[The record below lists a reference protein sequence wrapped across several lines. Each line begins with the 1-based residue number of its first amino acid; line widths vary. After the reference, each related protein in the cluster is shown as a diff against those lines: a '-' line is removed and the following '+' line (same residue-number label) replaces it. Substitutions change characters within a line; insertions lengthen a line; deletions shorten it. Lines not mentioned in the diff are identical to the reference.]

1 MKVMF
6 RNKQVGA
13 ITKLGIGVLAVL
25 AGAVVFG
32 GLYGVQ
38 RIHKSNLAN
47 GSAYVAKGTPTN
59 NGSDGATPAQSAPT
73 AAPVDSNTL
82 TVSIVSF
89 HGYAPAI
96 LANGGSLKTQPGS
109 IYAKLGLNLNLVV
122 QDDIPTLQTVF
133 TSKTA
138 QCAWRTSDFWAQE
151 QPNLRNAKLDA
162 RAVMIVDNTQG
173 GDAIVARDPSVRT
186 VEDLAG
192 KKVALL
198 QFTPSHGLLIDA
210 INNSSLSAKKK
221 SSIQMVFINAD
232 EGTAGVRAA
241 FESGKVDAIVLWDP
255 DLSLAMRQPGSHVVY
270 STKQATNLI
279 YDVMVCN
286 KEVIDSQQGHTAVQK
301 FVQGW
306 LAGVDYARVHQDE
319 AVSALASSEQ
329 MFGAIRDKEGP
340 SFIKGLFTNLV
351 WTNLSD
357 NARILGLIAGGTNH
371 YERVY
376 HEFDQIYREA
386 GALANPNSPVINA
399 SDSFDYSFVKTLL
412 ARDASAQ
419 QAATV
424 EKTSFT
430 TSGATVA
437 QSSVAS
443 LTKPVSVNFGTGS
456 AELTKKGQEVID
468 KQIVP
473 FLEDNGTAYIE
484 LSGNADSTGS
494 DAVNRPLSL
503 ARANAAKKY
512 LVEQWEIPAARLV
525 VAGNGSSKPICR
537 EPGTEDGL
545 SLEDC
550 RAANRAT
557 RVAILQS
564 ASK

>member
-1 MKVMF
+1 MT
-6 RNKQVGA
+6 RNKQNGA
-13 ITKLGIGVLAVL
+13 ITRLGMGVLAL
-25 AGAVVFG
+25 IAGVVVFG
-32 GLYGVQ
+32 GLYAVQ
-38 RIHKSNLAN
+38 KVHQSKLAN
-47 GSAYVAKGTPTN
+47 GSAYVTSTPID
-59 NGSDGATPAQSAPT
+59 NGGSTSSSPTAPATQLPAAPT
-73 AAPVDSNTL
+73 GADTL

-89 HGYAPAI
+89 HGYVPAI
-96 LANGGSLKTQPGS
+96 LANGGSLTTQRGS
-109 IYAKLGLNLNLVV
+109 LYDKLGLKLNLVV

-133 TSKTA
+133 TAKTA

-162 RAVMIVDNTQG
+162 RAVMVVDNTQG
-173 GDAIVARDPSVRT
+173 GDAIVARDPNVRT

-221 SSIQMVFINAD
+221 ASIQMVFINAD

-286 KEVIDSQQGHTAVQK
+286 KEVLDSPQGHAAVQK
-301 FVQGW
+301 FVAGW
-306 LAGVDYARVHQDE
+306 LEGVDYARIHQDE
-319 AVSALASSEQ
+319 AVTALANSEQ
-329 MFGAIRDKEGP
+329 MFGAIRDKEGAA
-340 SFIKGLFTNLV
+340 FIKGLFQNLV
-351 WTNLSD
+351 WTDLSD
-357 NARILGLIAGGTNH
+357 NARILGLTAGGTNH

-399 SDSFDYSFVKTLL
+399 SDSFDYSFVKSLL
-412 ARDASAQ
+412 ARDTSAQ

-424 EKTSFT
+424 EKTNFT
-430 TSGATVA
+430 TTGATVA
-437 QSSVAS
+437 QSSAAS

-456 AELTKKGQEVID
+456 AELTKKGQEIID

-484 LSGNADSTGS
+484 ISGNADSTGTE
-494 DAVNRPLSL
+494 AVNRPLSL
-503 ARANAAKKY
+503 SRANAVKKY

-525 VAGNGSSKPICR
+525 VAGNGSSKPICK
-537 EPGTEDGL
+537 EPGTDDGL
-545 SLEDC
+545 SLDDC
-550 RAANRAT
+550 RTANRAT
-557 RVAILQS
+557 RVAILS
-564 ASK
+564 AAK